1 MASYARMADDDTL
14 YNMARRIQGRAVRR
28 VGELLKQY
36 DGQGHRSDIK
46 PRDGA
51 GPKSQKQAATEAGM
65 SKRQQVTAVRVANI
79 PNEDFRKLQSG
90 DTIAWHQRKP
100 FGHGSRRRNASRLLL
115 ICC

>member
-1 MASYARMADDDTL
+1 MLIRLAIKAAAMASYARMADDDTL

-65 SKRQQVTAVRVANI
+65 SQAATSHRGPGRQY
-79 PNEDFRKLQSG
+79 S
-90 DTIAWHQRKP
+90 
-100 FGHGSRRRNASRLLL
+100 
-115 ICC
+115 